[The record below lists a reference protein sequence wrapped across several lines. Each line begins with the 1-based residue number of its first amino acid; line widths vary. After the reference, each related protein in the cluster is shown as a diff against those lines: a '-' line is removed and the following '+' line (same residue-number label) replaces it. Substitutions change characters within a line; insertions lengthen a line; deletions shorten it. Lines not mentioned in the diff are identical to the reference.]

1 MSTRSVYIVLFK
13 NTATVKVYSSM
24 KAIFLDNSREE
35 LGVSL
40 STVQKRDF
48 SFDNYENE
56 KIKIDWYPVR
66 GTGTVRRELEQF
78 L

>member
-1 MSTRSVYIVLFK
+1 MGTRSVYVVLFK
-13 NTATVKVYSSM
+13 STSTVKVYSSM
-24 KAIFLDNSREE
+24 KAIFLDNGKEE

-66 GTGTVRRELEQF
+66 GTGTVRREREQF